1 MNYTHLGRTGLKVSR
16 LCLGTMNFGDVTD
29 EKTSARI
36 LDEALEAGINFIDT
50 ADVYGTEQSPDIQQ
64 GSGLSE
70 EIIGRWLQQGGRRER
85 IVLATKV
92 YQPMGPGPNDRRLS
106 AYHIRK
112 ACEDSLRRLKTDHID
127 VYQMHHIDRH
137 TPWEEIWQAME
148 LLVQQGKVLYIGSS
162 NFAGWDIATAQS
174 VATARHFLGLVA
186 EQSLYNLTARTI
198 ELEVIPACRH
208 FGLGLIPW
216 SPLAGGLL
224 GGVLKKMASGRRA
237 RPASARLIEQY
248 RPQLEAYEG
257 LCEDLGETPSDVA
270 LAWLLQNPVAAVPA
284 SRDRRNFLIA
294 GAGLA
299 LAATTLGR
307 SGAVMAKPAGQDT
320 PNAPSDAAPVR
331 KETLTTRKLGSLEV
345 SSMGLGCLPMVGYY
359 GGGPRDRKAM
369 VSLIRA
375 AFEQGIT
382 FFDTAEVY
390 GPHLSEEF
398 VGEALAPV
406 RDRVVIAT
414 KFGFGVEEGKPT
426 SLNSH
431 PDHIR
436 RAVEG
441 SLKRLKTDHIDLL
454 YQHRPDPN
462 VPIEDVAETVK
473 ALIQEGKVKHWGLS
487 EASARTIRRAHAV
500 LPVTAVQSEYAM
512 WWREPETRIF
522 PTLEELGIGFVPYC
536 PTARSFLAGAVN
548 PSQRF
553 DSTDRRH
560 NLPRFQP
567 DALAK
572 NMVLLEFAQ
581 SWARRKN
588 TTPVQF
594 ALAWV
599 MAQRPWIVPIPGTT
613 QYPHLIENSGAP
625 QVRLTDSEL
634 REIDAAL
641 AKIPLQG
648 GRADPFTE
656 SQFDKS

>member
-1 MNYTHLGRTGLKVSR
+1 MSKMMH
-16 LCLGTMNFGDVTD
+16 D
-29 EKTSARI
+29 
-36 LDEALEAGINFIDT
+36 
-50 ADVYGTEQSPDIQQ
+50 
-64 GSGLSE
+64 
-70 EIIGRWLQQGGRRER
+70 
-85 IVLATKV
+85 
-92 YQPMGPGPNDRRLS
+92 QPS
-106 AYHIRK
+106 
-112 ACEDSLRRLKTDHID
+112 
-127 VYQMHHIDRH
+127 
-137 TPWEEIWQAME
+137 
-148 LLVQQGKVLYIGSS
+148 
-162 NFAGWDIATAQS
+162 
-174 VATARHFLGLVA
+174 
-186 EQSLYNLTARTI
+186 
-198 ELEVIPACRH
+198 
-208 FGLGLIPW
+208 
-216 SPLAGGLL
+216 
-224 GGVLKKMASGRRA
+224 
-237 RPASARLIEQY
+237 
-248 RPQLEAYEG
+248 
-257 LCEDLGETPSDVA
+257 
-270 LAWLLQNPVAAVPA
+270 AAVPA

-320 PNAPSDAAPVR
+320 SNAPSDAVPVR

-512 WWREPETRIF
+512 WWREPETRI
-522 PTLEELGIGFVPYC
+522 
-536 PTARSFLAGAVN
+536 
-548 PSQRF
+548 
-553 DSTDRRH
+553 
-560 NLPRFQP
+560 QP

>member
-1 MNYTHLGRTGLKVSR
+1 MSKMIH
-16 LCLGTMNFGDVTD
+16 D
-29 EKTSARI
+29 
-36 LDEALEAGINFIDT
+36 
-50 ADVYGTEQSPDIQQ
+50 
-64 GSGLSE
+64 
-70 EIIGRWLQQGGRRER
+70 
-85 IVLATKV
+85 
-92 YQPMGPGPNDRRLS
+92 QPS
-106 AYHIRK
+106 
-112 ACEDSLRRLKTDHID
+112 
-127 VYQMHHIDRH
+127 
-137 TPWEEIWQAME
+137 
-148 LLVQQGKVLYIGSS
+148 
-162 NFAGWDIATAQS
+162 
-174 VATARHFLGLVA
+174 
-186 EQSLYNLTARTI
+186 
-198 ELEVIPACRH
+198 
-208 FGLGLIPW
+208 
-216 SPLAGGLL
+216 
-224 GGVLKKMASGRRA
+224 
-237 RPASARLIEQY
+237 
-248 RPQLEAYEG
+248 
-257 LCEDLGETPSDVA
+257 
-270 LAWLLQNPVAAVPA
+270 AAVPA

-320 PNAPSDAAPVR
+320 LNAPSDAAPVR

-522 PTLEELGIGFVPYC
+522 PTLEELGIAFVPYC

-648 GRADPFTE
+648 GRAKENSFGASGLAVHKDGRIFIASVGDMQRGSVRAIEPNGTREQMIVAPDTGFLVNDLVFDNQGGFYFTDSRGNSADPQGGVFYVSPNVGSIHAILPGLAVGNGIAIDPAGSQIWATEHAKNRLHRVRLSDATTVAPFGSVVTYQFTGPAPDGARVDSE
-656 SQFDKS
+656 GNVYVAISGQGRVMVFNRNGLPIGQIVLPDRDMCCLTATKAVTLIS

>member
-148 LLVQQGKVLYIGSS
+148 LL
-162 NFAGWDIATAQS
+162 
-174 VATARHFLGLVA
+174 
-186 EQSLYNLTARTI
+186 
-198 ELEVIPACRH
+198 
-208 FGLGLIPW
+208 
-216 SPLAGGLL
+216 
-224 GGVLKKMASGRRA
+224 
-237 RPASARLIEQY
+237 
-248 RPQLEAYEG
+248 
-257 LCEDLGETPSDVA
+257 
-270 LAWLLQNPVAAVPA
+270 
-284 SRDRRNFLIA
+284 IA

-307 SGAVMAKPAGQDT
+307 SSAVMAKPAGQDT
-320 PNAPSDAAPVR
+320 LNAPSDAAPVR

-414 KFGFGVEEGKPT
+414 KFGFGG
-426 SLNSH
+426 
-431 PDHIR
+431 
-436 RAVEG
+436 
-441 SLKRLKTDHIDLL
+441 
-454 YQHRPDPN
+454 
-462 VPIEDVAETVK
+462 
-473 ALIQEGKVKHWGLS
+473 
-487 EASARTIRRAHAV
+487 EAH
-500 LPVTAVQSEYAM
+500 
-512 WWREPETRIF
+512 F
-522 PTLEELGIGFVPYC
+522 P
-536 PTARSFLAGAVN
+536 
-548 PSQRF
+548 
-553 DSTDRRH
+553 
-560 NLPRFQP
+560 
-567 DALAK
+567 
-572 NMVLLEFAQ
+572 
-581 SWARRKN
+581 
-588 TTPVQF
+588 
-594 ALAWV
+594 
-599 MAQRPWIVPIPGTT
+599 
-613 QYPHLIENSGAP
+613 
-625 QVRLTDSEL
+625 
-634 REIDAAL
+634 
-641 AKIPLQG
+641 
-648 GRADPFTE
+648 
-656 SQFDKS
+656 